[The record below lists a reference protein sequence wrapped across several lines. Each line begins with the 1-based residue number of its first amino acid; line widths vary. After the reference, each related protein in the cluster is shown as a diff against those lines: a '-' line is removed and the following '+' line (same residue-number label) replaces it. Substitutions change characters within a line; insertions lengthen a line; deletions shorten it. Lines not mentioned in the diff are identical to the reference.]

1 MFAKIFGRCSTILYL
16 KVLRLLEKKP
26 RTDIQDKYGNTA
38 LHLACF
44 HGLQNCVLALV
55 RVCGPE
61 VVKLVNQEG
70 KTALHLALEQ
80 NFPDIADILTR
91 NGADVTI
98 EYEFYSKRNQRL
110 TEEEI
115 NREIEESKSANV
127 FGEKNNLED
136 RPQNVKQKEIK
147 RSIKYAPML
156 SKWKKTNQ
164 EPGKLKS
171 RLIKGFPN
179 CLRGELWGLL
189 LNIQEISNPKLY
201 NVRRKKKTKLY
212 FSFLMVWKGFIT

>member
-1 MFAKIFGRCSTILYL
+1 VHLAAKHHRSSAMKEFLVHQPMTL
-16 KVLRLLEKKP
+16 KSMVDLINFKNKRGKAVLHLAAANADAKLLDLLLPIEGVDVNVMTKRKQTPLHLAISNNNEAGVLRLLEKKP

-44 HGLQNCVLALV
+44 HGLQNCVLALG

-110 TEEEI
+110 T
-115 NREIEESKSANV
+115 
-127 FGEKNNLED
+127 
-136 RPQNVKQKEIK
+136 
-147 RSIKYAPML
+147 
-156 SKWKKTNQ
+156 
-164 EPGKLKS
+164 
-171 RLIKGFPN
+171 
-179 CLRGELWGLL
+179 
-189 LNIQEISNPKLY
+189 
-201 NVRRKKKTKLY
+201 
-212 FSFLMVWKGFIT
+212 